1 MTSFTFTVKEKNGLN
16 AENAG
21 KLIKE
26 ILNYSSSI
34 KILKGSKKAD
44 ARIIFNVLS
53 LNVNQDDTVE
63 FLLDGNKEDEEAVKL
78 EEYLNSDF

>member
-1 MTSFTFTVKEKNGLN
+1 MTSFTFTVKDKNGLN